1 MAPWITHLLAGECVF
16 AQLPQLGDEDYGP
29 FLLGCVL
36 VDVNAYSSVAHRA
49 SHFVGRL
56 EDDGTDAFNK
66 SCVNFLSQ
74 LDGLL
79 LCPWNQLASA
89 ERAFVTGY
97 LCHLAAD
104 EDWKRFG
111 WDVLQTLGL
120 ESLADIPVPGDV
132 IYTAFDVLSSQ
143 MYVDFTTV
151 ASALRDAV
159 IPDVFTHV
167 PHDAFQ
173 TMWDIAKG
181 HVMTGDTPESYF
193 EMLKREGKTA
203 AELQEV
209 IHLHDVYWK
218 DALALVHDLGGVE
231 PRVQGG
237 VRRSLE
243 VIPHLWA

>member
-1 MAPWITHLLAGECVF
+1 MAPLVTHLVIGERTF
-16 AQLPQLGDEDYGP
+16 AQLQQLDGEDYGA

-36 VDVNAYSSVAHRA
+36 VDVHGFSNIDRRET
-49 SHFVGRL
+49 HFVGRL
-56 EDDGTDAFNK
+56 EEDGVDAFNK
-66 SCVNFLSQ
+66 SCTNFLNQ

-79 LCPWNQLASA
+79 LRPWSQLVSA

-111 WDVLQTLGL
+111 WNILQTLGIS
-120 ESLADIPVPGDV
+120 SLAEIPVPGDV
-132 IYTAFDVLSSQ
+132 VLTAFDVLSSQ
-143 MYVDFTTV
+143 MYVDLTAIV
-151 ASALRDAV
+151 SALNDAI
-159 IPDVFTHV
+159 IPNVLAHV

-173 TMWDIAKG
+173 AMWDVAKE

-193 EMLKREGKTA
+193 EMLKRKGKTA
-203 AELQEV
+203 AEIREV
-209 IHLHDVYWK
+209 IRQHDVYWE
-218 DALALVHDLGGVE
+218 DALALIHDLGGVE
-231 PRVQGG
+231 PRIQAS

>member
-1 MAPWITHLLAGECVF
+1 MAPLVTHLVVGERTF
-16 AQLPQLGDEDYGP
+16 AQLQQLDNEDYGP

-36 VDVNAYSSVAHRA
+36 VDVHGFSSIDRRET
-49 SHFVGRL
+49 HFVGRL
-56 EDDGTDAFNK
+56 EEDGADAFNK
-66 SCVNFLSQ
+66 SCANFLNQ

-79 LCPWNQLASA
+79 LRPWSQLASA

-111 WDVLQTLGL
+111 WNILQRLGIS
-120 ESLADIPVPGDV
+120 SLAQVPVPGDV
-132 IYTAFDVLSSQ
+132 VMTAFDVLSSQ
-143 MYVDFTTV
+143 MYVDFTTI
-151 ASALRDAV
+151 ASALKDAV
-159 IPDVFTHV
+159 IPNVLAHV

-173 TMWDIAKG
+173 AMWDIAKE

-203 AELQEV
+203 AEIREV
-209 IHLHDVYWK
+209 IRQHDVYWE
-218 DALALVHDLGGVE
+218 DALALIHDLGGVE
-231 PRVQGG
+231 PRIQAS